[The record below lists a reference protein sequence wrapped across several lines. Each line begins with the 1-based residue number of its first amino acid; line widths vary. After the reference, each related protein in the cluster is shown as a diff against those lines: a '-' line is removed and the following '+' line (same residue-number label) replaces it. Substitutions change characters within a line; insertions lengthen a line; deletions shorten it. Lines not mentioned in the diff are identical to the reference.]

1 MTRVIAGKAKGRK
14 LVVPAAGT
22 RPTSDRIRESIFARL
37 ESWGVVEGSDV
48 ADLFAGSGALGIE
61 ALSRGAA
68 RATFVDASG
77 PAVGVLKKNLATT
90 GFQDVARVIRKKVLS
105 GLHQLSP
112 GVRFD
117 LVFMDPPYDLSE
129 TELQACLEALLP
141 HLAPDAV
148 VVVERS
154 SFSPEPTLPEHYYL
168 ERHRRWGDTAAW
180 FLSRVGESP

>member
-14 LVVPAAGT
+14 LTVPPSGT
-22 RPTSDRIRESIFARL
+22 RPTTDRIRESIFARL
-37 ESWGVVEGSDV
+37 ESWGVLEGANV

-68 RATFVDASG
+68 RATFVDVSG
-77 PAVGVLKKNLATT
+77 PAVGVVKKNLAAT
-90 GFQDVARVIRKKVLS
+90 GFQSVSIVIRKKVLS
-105 GLHQLSP
+105 ALSQLGP
-112 GVRFD
+112 GVCFN

-129 TELQACLEALLP
+129 TELEACLEALAP

-154 SFSPEPTLPEHYYL
+154 SFSAEPTLPDHYYL
-168 ERHRRWGDTAAW
+168 ERQSRWGDTAAW
-180 FLSRVGESP
+180 FLSWDSETQ